1 MKSMM
6 GTSFQQDSAA
16 ERSSVQVPTAV
27 LTYFT
32 TSSWSASR
40 SFLISGS
47 SSTVLGFRVW
57 AVFLVT
63 FHCPRTSSSS
73 KSKTLS
79 R

>member
-1 MKSMM
+1 MI

-32 TSSWSASR
+32 TNSWSASR

-47 SSTVLGFRVW
+47 SSTVFGLRVC
-57 AVFLVT
+57 AVLPVI
-63 FHCPRTSSSS
+63 FHWPRTSSSS